1 MRILFT
7 TFAWPSHYA
16 AMVPLAWACRNAG
29 HDVRMA
35 SQPELAD
42 VILRSGLPGVLVGR
56 DVDVVAHHRSVMD
69 TRPATG
75 LPPPPEQWDAA
86 RRQRVRRALAIFVE
100 LAEAM
105 ADDLIAFARA
115 WRPDLVVFDPLS
127 YAGPL
132 AARLVGVP
140 AVRNLFG
147 PDITLDLEQEALAPL
162 LDRYGVADLD
172 IFGALTVDP
181 CPPGLQLP
189 SRHGSRQRMRYVPHS
204 GLSTV
209 PAWLAEPPARR
220 RVCLTWGTSTTRL
233 STHYTSW
240 LPEILSGLSKVD
252 AEVVLAVTA
261 ADRSLL
267 GDLPGGVR
275 IAEQVPLEALLPSC
289 AAVVH
294 QGGAGTTLTSL
305 LYGLPQLVIAQ
316 LADQLVNAYCVSRSG
331 AGRYLIPDDGV
342 GQPALDGVT
351 SLLDEPAYRQAAE
364 GLRHEMRAAPPP
376 AGIVAVLERIARDGG
391 TSGPRPEPEP
401 ASTALAQAG

>member
-16 AMVPLAWACRNAG
+16 AQVPLAWACRNAG

-69 TRPATG
+69 KRPATG
-75 LPPPPEQWDAA
+75 LPPPPQQWDAA

-105 ADDLIAFARA
+105 ADDLIAFARG
-115 WRPDLVVFDPLS
+115 WRPDLIVFDPLS

-147 PDITLDLEQEALAPL
+147 PDITLDLEQEALEPL
-162 LDRYGVADLD
+162 LDRYGLADLD

-189 SRHGSRQRMRYVPHS
+189 SRGPRQRMRYVPHS
-204 GLSTV
+204 GLSAV
-209 PAWLAEPPARR
+209 PPWLAEPPGRR

-267 GDLPGGVR
+267 GEVPDGVR
-275 IAEQVPLEALLPSC
+275 IAEQVPLEALLPGC

-331 AGRYLIPDDGV
+331 AGRYLIPDSGV
-342 GQPALDGVT
+342 AEQAFAGVT
-351 SLLDEPAYRQAAE
+351 ALLDDPAYRRAARR
-364 GLRHEMRAAPPP
+364 LRQEMCGAPPP
-376 AGIVAVLERIARDGG
+376 AGIVPVLERIARDGG
-391 TSGPRPEPEP
+391 TSAPRPEPEP
-401 ASTALAQAG
+401 ASTTVAQPG